1 MNLFFHSRGVSLS
14 QSSLRACAAVAL
26 AVALAAC
33 GRQGGQQ
40 QQNMGPPEVG
50 VIVLHPQ
57 MAPLAA
63 ELPGRTSAFESSD
76 VRPQVG
82 GIIQS
87 RLFTEGSN
95 VRKGQVLYQIDPAT
109 YRAAV
114 AQAQA
119 QLANA
124 RAGATTARLK
134 AERYTDL
141 VKINA
146 VSRQEADDAVAAA
159 QQATAQVQQSQAAL
173 QSAQINLGYTRVTA
187 PIAGRV
193 GRSTVTP
200 GALVTANQPDAL
212 TTIQRMDVVYV
223 DISQSATQLID
234 LQRSLR
240 TGQLSHGTVA
250 VTLKLEDGT
259 TYPHPGTLQFSDVT
273 VDQNTGAVTLRAI
286 FPNPEGQLLPGMYV
300 RAIVS
305 QGVQNAAILAP
316 QVGVSRDERGLPT
329 AMVVNAQGKAELRTL
344 TTGPAV
350 GDTWLVTSGLKDGD
364 RLIVEGLQKVKAGQ
378 PVRAVPAGSPSRP
391 PPAQGGK

>member
-1 MNLFFHSRGVSLS
+1 MGRPFLS
-14 QSSLRACAAVAL
+14 QSRLRAGVAVAL
-26 AVALAAC
+26 AVAITAC
-33 GRQGGQQ
+33 GKHGDQQ
-40 QQNMGPPEVG
+40 QQHNQGPPEVG

-57 MAPLAA
+57 VAPLAA
-63 ELPGRTSAFESSD
+63 ELPGRTSAFESSE

-87 RLFTEGSN
+87 RLFTEGST
-95 VRKGQVLYQIDPAT
+95 VHKGQVLYQIDPAT
-109 YRAAV
+109 YRAALS
-114 AQAQA
+114 QAQA

-134 AERYTDL
+134 AQRYTDL

-159 QQATAQVQQSQAAL
+159 QQAQAQVQQTQAAV

-187 PIAGRV
+187 PISGRV

-200 GALVTANQPDAL
+200 GALVTANQADAL
-212 TTIQRMDVVYV
+212 TTIQRMDTMYV

-234 LQRSLR
+234 LQRALR
-240 TGQLSHGTVA
+240 NGALSHGSVA
-250 VTLKLEDGT
+250 VTLKLEDGSD
-259 TYPHPGTLQFSDVT
+259 YPHPGTLQFSDVT
-273 VDQNTGAVTLRAI
+273 VDENTGAVTLRAI

-305 QGVQNAAILAP
+305 QGVQNSAILAP
-316 QVGVSRDERGLPT
+316 QVGVTRDERGLPT
-329 AMVVNAQGKAELRTL
+329 AMVVNAQGRAELRTL
-344 TTGPAV
+344 KTGPAV
-350 GDTWLVTSGLKDGD
+350 GDKWLVVSGLKDGD

-378 PVRAVPAGSPSRP
+378 PVHAVPAGSAPRQ